1 MTDGPDGQLE
11 DLMREVAAEYRPA
24 PEPRVDVMWQR
35 IEARAFRPAT
45 RRWWTG
51 PLALAAMLA
60 LGLGV
65 GFWAGRSAT
74 GPAAPAATA
83 PADPRF
89 QLTASGA
96 TPFVGVAGNY
106 LQQMTGL
113 LIAVA
118 EDLRSGQVPGGTVA
132 RARDLLSTTRLLLD
146 SSLDDPRLRDLLED
160 LELVLVQVVR
170 LRDSGQASDA
180 AIITQ
185 ALDQREVLPRLT
197 SYLADANVA
206 P

>member
-1 MTDGPDGQLE
+1 MTDGPDDRLE
-11 DLMREVAAEYRPA
+11 DLMREAAADYRPV
-24 PEPRVDVMWQR
+24 PEPRVDVMWER
-35 IEARAFRPAT
+35 IEARAFARPG

-51 PLALAAMLA
+51 PLALAAML
-60 LGLGV
+60 LMGLGV
-65 GFWAGRSAT
+65 GFWAGKRTAPT
-74 GPAAPAATA
+74 APAAA
-83 PADPRF
+83 AASDPRF
-89 QLTASGA
+89 QLASASA

-113 LIAVA
+113 MIAVA
-118 EDLRSGQVPGGTVA
+118 EDLRSGQVPASTVT

-146 SSLDDPRLRDLLED
+146 GSLDDPQLRDLLED

-170 LRDSGQASDA
+170 LRDAGQAADA

>member
-1 MTDGPDGQLE
+1 MTDGPDDRLE
-11 DLMREVAAEYRPA
+11 DLMREAAADYRPV

-35 IEARAFRPAT
+35 IEARAFARPV

-51 PLALAAMLA
+51 PLALAAVLLM
-60 LGLGV
+60 GLGV
-65 GFWAGRSAT
+65 GFWAGKRTA
-74 GPAAPAATA
+74 PAAPEAAA
-83 PADPRF
+83 SSDPRF
-89 QLTASGA
+89 QLASASA

-113 LIAVA
+113 MIAVA
-118 EDLRSGQVPGGTVA
+118 EDLRSGQVPASTVT

-146 SSLDDPRLRDLLED
+146 GSLDDPQLRDLLED

-170 LRDSGQASDA
+170 LRDAGQAADA